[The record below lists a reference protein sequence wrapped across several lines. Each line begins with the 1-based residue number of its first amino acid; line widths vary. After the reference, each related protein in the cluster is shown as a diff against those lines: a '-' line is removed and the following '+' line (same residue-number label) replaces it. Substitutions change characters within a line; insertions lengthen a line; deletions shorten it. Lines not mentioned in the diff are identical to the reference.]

1 MWPRMLL
8 LFGVVLALQAQDDPL
23 DVLRRVSHNVME
35 TIDRMPKYVCTQT
48 IDRSEYRLNGV
59 MKADSCDDL
68 AAGKN
73 TGHVKRHLTASDRL
87 RFDVA
92 VGVSHEVF
100 GVSNEMYSWVGDHQ
114 FHDRGLLDLVRQGAI
129 STGTFSSFLVSLFE
143 QDRASFSYNGD
154 RTVDGRLLSEYGF
167 RVPLEKS
174 NYVFRYGNERTEVL
188 TAYDGTF
195 LADPK
200 TLDLVRLT
208 VRQSLP
214 AETGACEATHTMDY
228 GRVHIGSAD
237 FLMATGADLDILS
250 LKGEMEN
257 RIAYSAC
264 HEFVG
269 QSTLS
274 FGPAPDAGG
283 SRSKDEL
290 ASGVFALPPD
300 LKFELAFTEPIDTAV
315 AAGGDLIKAK
325 LVTPI
330 RDQSSAV
337 LVPAGSAVR
346 GHIIEI
352 KRLYT
357 AKSLTI
363 DVKLETVDIKG
374 ISRPLNARGDSEVR
388 RFAVETGSRLAPRV
402 ELGTLGSSQDREVAV
417 FKFHDVDPNYV
428 VKSGL
433 RSKWVTFQP

>member
-1 MWPRMLL
+1 MLL
-8 LFGVVLALQAQDDPL
+8 LFGLVLAVQAQDDPL
-23 DVLRRVSHNVME
+23 DLLRRVSHNVME

-59 MKADSCDDL
+59 IKADSCDGL
-68 AAGKN
+68 AAEKN
-73 TGHVKRHLTASDRL
+73 SGHLKRHLTASDRL

-92 VGVSHEVF
+92 IGVSHEVF
-100 GVSNEMYSWVGDHQ
+100 GVSNEMYSWVGDQQ

-129 STGTFSSFLVSLFE
+129 STGTFSSFLISLFG

-174 NYVFRYGNERTEVL
+174 NYVFRFGNERTEVL

-200 TLDLVRLT
+200 TLDLVHLT

-214 AETGACEATHTMDY
+214 AQTGACEATHTMDY
-228 GRVHIGSAD
+228 GRVTIGGAD
-237 FLMATGADLDILS
+237 FLMATDADLDILS
-250 LKGEMEN
+250 LNGEMEN
-257 RIAYSAC
+257 RIANSAC

-274 FGPAPDAGG
+274 FGPSPAAGA
-283 SRSKDEL
+283 SRSKDDS
-290 ASGVFALPPD
+290 ASRVFTLPPD

-315 AAGGDLIKAK
+315 AAGGDPINAK
-325 LVTPI
+325 LITPI
-330 RDQSSAV
+330 RDQSSIV
-337 LVPAGSAVR
+337 LVPAGSVVK

-352 KRLYT
+352 KRLY
-357 AKSLTI
+357 AVKSLTI
-363 DVKLETVDIKG
+363 DVKLETVDVKG
-374 ISRPLNARGDSEVR
+374 ISRPLKARADSEVR
-388 RFAVETGSRLAPRV
+388 RVAIETGSRLSQRA

-417 FKFHDVDPNYV
+417 FRFRDVDPKYV
-428 VKSGL
+428 VKSGV
-433 RSKWVTFQP
+433 RSKWVTLAP